1 MANERT
7 ISFPFRI
14 QNGSVA
20 ATTDY
25 QKVWQ
30 DRVLAAVGTAIGER
44 PMDRVNYGTT
54 IAKTLWANPEEA
66 AEIAT
71 EQVPIAFAKH
81 LPYLSLSGVEVYEVE
96 GNDFETEHLLIE
108 VNYILPNGDEVS
120 SEAVVG
126 SIEPTGEFSTYDS
139 YTVPA
144 YDGNDSDIEVD

>member
-20 ATTDY
+20 ATSDY

-54 IAKTLWANPEEA
+54 MAKTLWANPDDA

-96 GNDFETEHLLIE
+96 DTTFETEHLQVDIT
-108 VNYILPNGDEVS
+108 YILPNGDEVT

-126 SIEPTGEFSTYDS
+126 SIEPTGDISVYDS